1 MKIEGG
7 LTENQRSNTQSS
19 NDRAQIIIPSMA
31 LSRTR
36 TCKTPLNHPQGLLK
50 KRVHEQ
56 RKKRTKRKRKNK
68 NKRKTKEKKK
78 RKQKTISHSK
88 PTHSISSKAVKLS
101 EGCPEHFS
109 IELIISFHSFDS
121 FIHLT

>member
-68 NKRKTKEKKK
+68 RKEKQRKK
-78 RKQKTISHSK
+78 QRKKTENNQSL
-88 PTHSISSKAVKLS
+88 KADALNLQQS
-101 EGCPEHFS
+101 C
-109 IELIISFHSFDS
+109 
-121 FIHLT
+121 